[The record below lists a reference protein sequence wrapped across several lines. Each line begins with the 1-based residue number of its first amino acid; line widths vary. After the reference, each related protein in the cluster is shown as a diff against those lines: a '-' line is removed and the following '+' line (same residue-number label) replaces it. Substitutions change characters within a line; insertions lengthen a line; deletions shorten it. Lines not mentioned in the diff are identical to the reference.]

1 MKLGTVITAM
11 VTPFDNSGRVAYDKA
26 AELADH
32 LAKNG
37 SDGLVVAGT
46 TGESPTLSSDEKI
59 RLATVVRQA
68 VNGRA
73 RVFLNTG
80 SNDTAASVDLTEKAT
95 AIGLDGIM
103 AVVPYYNKPPQS
115 GLLLHFKSVARATDL
130 PVMVYNVP
138 GRTGCNLL
146 PETLE
151 KLAEQPNVVACKE
164 ASGNLEQVSEIARR
178 VGERVQILSGDDSLT
193 LPMLAVG
200 ATGVVSVAS
209 HLVGE
214 RIQRMISAFFE
225 GDVMQAKKIHLELL
239 PMFKGLF
246 FTTNPIPVKSALNML
261 GHGLGGFR
269 PPLSP
274 LDPPQEAFLAGL
286 LESYGL
292 K

>member
-1 MKLGTVITAM
+1 M
-11 VTPFDNSGRVAYDKA
+11 VTPFDDSGRVAYDKA
-26 AELADH
+26 QELADH
-32 LAKNG
+32 LAKHG

-46 TGESPTLSSDEKI
+46 TGESPTLSSDEKL

-80 SNDTAASVDLTEKAT
+80 SNDTAASVDLTKKAT

-151 KLAEQPNVVACKE
+151 KLAEEPNVVACKE
-164 ASGNLEQVSEIARR
+164 ASGNLDQVSEMVRR
-178 VGERVQILSGDDSLT
+178 VGERIQVLSGDDSLT

-214 RIQRMISAFFE
+214 RIRRMVFAFFE
-225 GDVMQAKKIHLELL
+225 GDVMQAKRIHLELL

-274 LDPPQEAFLAGL
+274 LDPPQEMFLTGL